1 MSGVTNDLIRKSELV
16 SENFSDA
23 EHDVLVASGEQIA
36 CSLIAGRLVHDG
48 VKARSWMAWQ
58 IPIFTSGSYKNSRIK
73 NVSKNKIIKYLK
85 EGGIPVIT
93 GFQGLNDEDRLT
105 TIGRGGSDASAIMLS
120 KFLKQKNV
128 SSILMS
134 RGFILR
140 TLIN

>member
-1 MSGVTNDLIRKSELV
+1 
-16 SENFSDA
+16 
-23 EHDVLVASGEQIA
+23 
-36 CSLIAGRLVHDG
+36 
-48 VKARSWMAWQ
+48 MAWQ

-120 KFLKQKNV
+120 KFFKAKMCHLY
-128 SSILMS
+128 
-134 RGFILR
+134 
-140 TLIN
+140 